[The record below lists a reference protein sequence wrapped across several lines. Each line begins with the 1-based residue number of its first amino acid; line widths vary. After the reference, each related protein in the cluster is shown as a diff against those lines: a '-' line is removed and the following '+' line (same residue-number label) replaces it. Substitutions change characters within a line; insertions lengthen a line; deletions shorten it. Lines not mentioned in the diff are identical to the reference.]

1 MPSATRKQFAVHPH
15 DRRGV
20 WESNDGRYRAYAH
33 ELLGEL
39 ETLCAE
45 VFVKWPLNGSP
56 ALTDES
62 TQPELWKLARLRD
75 RTSDAVRIYAAM
87 ALEGFLNFYG
97 VLRLGQ
103 VVFDE
108 HFERLGLVPKLRKL
122 LLVCDNLEAP
132 KNDVLCD
139 HLDKVAQS
147 RNGLVHAKTK
157 EVIGDPSSHQRSST
171 RVPEVAR
178 ESVENMEAFFA
189 AFVAAVPDATSYVQ
203 RTPGSNIT
211 VNPDLAHKAAQDR
224 LP

>member
-1 MPSATRKQFAVHPH
+1 MPSATRKHFAVHPH
-15 DRRGV
+15 DRQGT

-39 ETLCAE
+39 DTLCAE
-45 VFVKWPLNGSP
+45 VLAKWPVDVS
-56 ALTDES
+56 AAITDEN

-108 HFERLGLVPKLRKL
+108 HFERLGLIPKLRKL
-122 LLVCDNLEAP
+122 LLVCDHLEIA

-147 RNGLVHAKTK
+147 RNALVHAKTK
-157 EVIGDPSSHQRSST
+157 EVIGDPSNHHRGST
-171 RVPEVAR
+171 KIPEVAR

-189 AFVAAVPDATSYVQ
+189 AFIAAVPGSEFHVQ
-203 RTPGSNIT
+203 RG
-211 VNPDLAHKAAQDR
+211 R
-224 LP
+224 MG